1 LADGDAIT
9 IKIWALRFSSWF
21 RPRVYFI
28 YPGAVAGERAQMAT
42 PDYLQQ
48 VIVSGRRSGSGRAN
62 SARRGVFQ
70 RPSVTSLV
78 WASLDALTAAVA
90 AVMALRLR
98 VRGPSHAVFTMLPEL
113 LGSAPKIWLLYLA
126 WFSVALVLM
135 TRSFGLYG
143 PIQNRSGLHELRMTV
158 QATLTAGLLLCGA
171 LYLSRGIAV
180 SRAVVVLLVLI
191 TAVLLSVRRVVW
203 RRMEYSRYLQGLETR
218 NVLIVGAGRVAH
230 ALRNHLES
238 LRHLGFRFKG
248 FVALT
253 EREAESGDADV
264 IGDVRNTL
272 QLARSLFVDEIFFS
286 VPAEKKLVISLVE
299 EARALGI
306 DVRVVPDLYDGLAW
320 NAPVEYIG
328 QFPTIPL
335 HRRDF
340 PIGSYLMKRA
350 MDVTVSGIGLLLASP
365 VLGSIALAVKI
376 DSMRNDSNGPIFYK
390 AARIGRKGRTFNC
403 YKFRT
408 MVPNADHLKAKL
420 EHLNERKGVLFKI
433 VNDPR
438 ITKVGRVLR
447 KYSLDELPQLYNVLR
462 GDMSLVGPR
471 PPIASEVEQY
481 DLAHLRRLDVLPGI
495 TGLWQVEARQDP
507 SFDSYISLD
516 TAYVENWSFWLDL
529 KILARTVG
537 VVFSGTGS

>member
-1 LADGDAIT
+1 
-9 IKIWALRFSSWF
+9 
-21 RPRVYFI
+21 
-28 YPGAVAGERAQMAT
+28 MAA

-48 VIVSGRRSGSGRAN
+48 VIVSGKKHGSGRTNAI
-62 SARRGVFQ
+62 RTGLFQ

-78 WASLDALTAAVA
+78 WATLDMMTVLVA
-90 AVMALRLR
+90 AVMAER
-98 VRGPSHAVFTMLPEL
+98 VRMPEPVGHHPASL
-113 LGSAPKIWLLYLA
+113 IPVILTSAHKVSLLYLL
-126 WFSVALVLM
+126 WFGGTLVFL
-135 TRSFGLYG
+135 TRSYGLYG
-143 PIQNRSGLHELRMTV
+143 PIQNRSGLHEQRMTI

-171 LYLSRGIAV
+171 LYLTQGEEV
-180 SRAVVVLLVLI
+180 SREVVLLLVAI
-191 TAVLLSVRRVVW
+191 SAVLLSVRRAIW
-203 RRMEYSRYLQGLETR
+203 RNMEYSRYREGLETR

-264 IGDVRNTL
+264 IGDVGNTL
-272 QLARSLFVDEIFFS
+272 QLARSLFVDEIFLS
-286 VPAEKKLVISLVE
+286 VPADKKLVISLVE
-299 EARALGI
+299 EARAMGI

-320 NAPVEYIG
+320 NAPIEYIG

-340 PIGSYLMKRA
+340 PIGSFLMKRILDITFSSVA
-350 MDVTVSGIGLLLASP
+350 LFLLSP
-365 VLGSIALAVKI
+365 IMAVVALAVRFG
-376 DSMRNDSNGPIFYK
+376 SEGPVFYK

-408 MVPNADHLKAKL
+408 MVADADRLKADL
-420 EHLNERKGVLFKI
+420 EHMNEREGVLFKI

-438 ITKVGRVLR
+438 ITSVGRVLR
-447 KYSLDELPQLYNVLR
+447 KYSLDELPQFYNVLR

-471 PPIASEVEQY
+471 PPIASEVEKY

-529 KILARTVG
+529 KILARTIG